1 MANLVKWVATT
12 QAAYAALATKDAY
25 TLYWLEDTKEI
36 YKGANSYTEA
46 VVFYTTTLPAV
57 GAAGKMYIEN
67 TTLQGS
73 VWTGS
78 AWKTVIEPVSQ
89 SVMDG
94 ESATLKAVSG
104 AAVKAYV
111 EAQASTIS
119 AQAVTDM
126 SWDATNKAVKFT
138 KNGVE
143 TSVPLTLLA
152 DQVAYDGA
160 TGKLT
165 LKDHAGTTLSEVN
178 IPLDNFV
185 KSGAYDD
192 TLNALVLTLQQGG
205 TVTIPAADLVKIYHA
220 GETGTAKVTLEL
232 DGVTND
238 TIIKVDVK
246 VSATA
251 NNAIVANADGI
262 FVDKEALLKVAELT
276 DADEILIVD
285 GTTGHALAS
294 GVKLADLA
302 TVTYVDGIRDALNL
316 ALVAKTDIVAKLADV
331 NTTAPSEAKV
341 ISERVLVEALSWTT
355 V

>member
-12 QAAYAALATKDAY
+12 KAAYAALATKDAY

-36 YKGANSYTEA
+36 YKGATSYTEA
-46 VVFYTTTLPAV
+46 VVFYDTTLPAV

-94 ESATLKAVSG
+94 GSATTKAVSG

-152 DQVAYDGA
+152 DHVAYDGA

-178 IPLDNFV
+178 LPLDNFV
-185 KSGAYDD
+185 KAGSYDD
-192 TLNALVLTLQQGG
+192 TLNALVLELQQGG

-232 DGVTND
+232 NGDND

-251 NNAIVANADGI
+251 NNAIVANADGL

-285 GTTGHALAS
+285 GTTGHAKAS

-316 ALVAKTDIVAKLADV
+316 ALVAKTDIVTKLADV
-331 NTTAPSEAKV
+331 NTTTPSEAKV

>member
-36 YKGANSYTEA
+36 YKGATSYTEA
-46 VVFYTTTLPAV
+46 VVFYDTTLPAV

-94 ESATLKAVSG
+94 GSATTKAVSG

-126 SWDATNKAVKFT
+126 SWDATSKAVKFT

-152 DQVAYDGA
+152 DQMSYDGA

-165 LKDHAGTTLSEVN
+165 LKDHAGTVLSEAN
-178 IPLDNFV
+178 LPLDNFV
-185 KSGAYDD
+185 QSGSYDD
-192 TLNALVLTLQQGG
+192 TLNALVLTLTQGG
-205 TVTIPAADLVKIYHA
+205 TVTIPASDLVKIYHA
-220 GETGTAKVTLEL
+220 GETGTAKVT
-232 DGVTND
+232 
-238 TIIKVDVK
+238 
-246 VSATA
+246 
-251 NNAIVANADGI
+251 
-262 FVDKEALLKVAELT
+262 
-276 DADEILIVD
+276 
-285 GTTGHALAS
+285 
-294 GVKLADLA
+294 LADLA

-331 NTTAPSEAKV
+331 NTTTPSEAKV